1 MHKFVTGIL
10 FFLLAVLNGIA
21 DSLLAWV
28 LPRWRRTGNELAA
41 RLSHTLHH
49 FKPEIAPERRKV
61 MQTDIDR
68 LHKALLLWRR
78 GEVQHLDTE
87 LREKYLE
94 TSFQRPPSWVESLES
109 IVVVLVVLLGLRAY
123 YIQPFRI
130 PTNSMWPSLN
140 GIVVHAVDEIPSL
153 PRRAWDKITLG
164 STYVD
169 VKADRK
175 KRLLHWRDERY
186 ALLFTRTILE
196 FDDGSQVELPASS
209 GTVLQYLRERGK
221 IAQDSSGALF
231 AIPFDAGET
240 IMRARIDAGDMVLA
254 DRVSYQFRLPKRGE
268 TFVFDTRG
276 INTSGSRQLRDQAAA
291 THYIKRLCALPGDS
305 VSIRSPLLFVNE
317 RPATEVGIARVEAAL
332 PPYRPEGYH
341 ALSPVRVPGA
351 FLTIGSRVQLA
362 RPVQHFLGEY
372 LALGDNTT
380 NSLDSRYWG
389 PVRQFNVLGPACF
402 TLWPFTSHW
411 GSID

>member
-1 MHKFVTGIL
+1 MRKFITTIL
-10 FFLLAVLNGIA
+10 LFLLALLNGTA
-21 DSLLAWV
+21 DSLLAWF

-49 FKPEIAPERRKV
+49 FKPEISPERQEAMRA
-61 MQTDIDR
+61 DIHR
-68 LHKALLLWRR
+68 LRRALLLWRR
-78 GEVQHLDTE
+78 SEVQRLNIE
-87 LREKYLE
+87 LREMYLNA
-94 TSFQRPPSWVESLES
+94 SFSHAPSWVEALES

-140 GIVVHAVDEIPSL
+140 GIVVHAVDEIPSF

-169 VKADRK
+169 VKADCK

-186 ALLFTRTILE
+186 ALLFTRTTLE
-196 FDDGSQVELPASS
+196 FDDGSQVKLPASS
-209 GTVLQYLRERGK
+209 GTVLQYLRNRGK
-221 IAQDSSGALF
+221 IAHDSTGALF
-231 AIPFDAGET
+231 TIPFDAGET

-254 DRVSYQFRLPKRGE
+254 DRISYQFRQPRRGE

-276 INTSGSRQLRDQAAA
+276 IRTSGSQQLRDQAAA

-305 VSIRSPLLFVNE
+305 ASIRSPELFVNG
-317 RPATEVGIARVEAAL
+317 RPATEPGIARVERAL
-332 PPYRPEGYH
+332 PPYGPEGYH

-351 FLTIGSRVQLA
+351 FLTTGSRVRLA
-362 RPVQHFLGEY
+362 KPRQFFLGEY

-411 GSID
+411 GRID